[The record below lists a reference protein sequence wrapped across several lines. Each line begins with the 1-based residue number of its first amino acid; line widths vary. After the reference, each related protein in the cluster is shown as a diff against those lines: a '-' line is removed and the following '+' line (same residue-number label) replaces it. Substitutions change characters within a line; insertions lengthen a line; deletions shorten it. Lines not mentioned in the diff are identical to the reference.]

1 MREILY
7 IQAGPLANYVGT
19 HFWNTQEAYLDDE
32 TGDAIQISHAT
43 SFGEQYSRQGEL
55 TYVPRLLA
63 FDKKGNFGAAASSH
77 VIHDA
82 LPNNSSVEGDVGAWD
97 GGVLEY
103 RQDLI
108 TPRKIDD
115 EDSAEAPQGDGGR
128 HRETIRYWSDFSR
141 VYYARKSI
149 QMVPQSLDWETT
161 DGDWKQGEQYFR
173 QFDEDVSL
181 LEGSVRLSLE
191 ESGSVQ
197 GIQVLNDTA
206 SFGPFVHS
214 LLTALHDDMLKIP
227 CLAFPLLSNTN
238 GWDIDVEDRRGARRL
253 INDAIYLRGLSE
265 TASLTVPIQS
275 PSAFTSTIPRLGQ
288 KFTPVMSQ
296 DDLYH
301 TSGIISA
308 HVESSTLPL
317 RLTKTADDISS
328 FCSQLNI
335 RGSPYAEI
343 CGITDITSTEQD
355 LKSNIFNFSNMER
368 FDTRR
373 QFSRR
378 DVTRGFTTH
387 SLGAYDQWSARSS
400 LHDITHAPA
409 YPAPPAFVPF
419 LRPQSPLSWSRS
431 GPTPVEMFSSVSTSS
446 GTARMFA
453 DYAKFVDSTLRR
465 RTLGVVS
472 DEIDDLKELANDLW
486 TVHDNFSTDDDEES
500 LKPGPDSSLGEDE
513 EL

>member
-1 MREILY
+1 M
-7 IQAGPLANYVGT
+7 
-19 HFWNTQEAYLDDE
+19 
-32 TGDAIQISHAT
+32 
-43 SFGEQYSRQGEL
+43 
-55 TYVPRLLA
+55 
-63 FDKKGNFGAAASSH
+63 
-77 VIHDA
+77 
-82 LPNNSSVEGDVGAWD
+82 
-97 GGVLEY
+97 
-103 RQDLI
+103 
-108 TPRKIDD
+108 
-115 EDSAEAPQGDGGR
+115 
-128 HRETIRYWSDFSR
+128 
-141 VYYARKSI
+141 
-149 QMVPQSLDWETT
+149 
-161 DGDWKQGEQYFR
+161 
-173 QFDEDVSL
+173 
-181 LEGSVRLSLE
+181 EGSVRLSLE
-191 ESGSVQ
+191 ESDSVQ
-197 GIQVLNDTA
+197 GLQVLNDTA
-206 SFGPFVHS
+206 SFGPFMHS

-265 TASLTVPIQS
+265 AASLTVPIQS
-275 PSAFTSTIPRLGQ
+275 PSVWARYEASPQLKTE
-288 KFTPVMSQ
+288 

-308 HVESSTLPL
+308 HIESSTLPL

-355 LKSNIFNFSNMER
+355 LKSNIYNFSNMER

-400 LHDITHAPA
+400 LHDMFITRTHAPA

-419 LRPQSPLSWSRS
+419 LRPKNPLSLSRS

-486 TVHDNFSTDDDEES
+486 TVHDNFSTDSDEES